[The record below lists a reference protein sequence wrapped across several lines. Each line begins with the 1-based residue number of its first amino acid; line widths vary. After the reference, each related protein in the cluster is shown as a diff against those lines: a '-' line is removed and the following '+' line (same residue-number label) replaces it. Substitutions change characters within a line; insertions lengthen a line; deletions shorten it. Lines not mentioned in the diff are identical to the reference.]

1 MIFDAH
7 THFFGR
13 EFYQF
18 QAGLVAGA
26 DPDEVIARIRTAGVD
41 VPEGDPR
48 AHAQRWIAEMDRYKV
63 DRAALFASVPTEMSV
78 VGEMAA
84 ELPDRFVP
92 FAMVDPRRPET
103 VTTLDQLQP
112 QYGFRGMLLFPSM
125 NEYSIQSPEAT
136 AALEVAMAHRMV
148 VFVHCGRLRITVRK
162 LIGLD
167 PDFAPQKSRPRDLLP
182 VAQAH
187 PDLAFIVPH
196 FGAGYFDEL
205 LTVAESCTNVYTD
218 TAGSNAWIVEHDP
231 PLSLS
236 EVFKDARESFGVDR
250 ILFGSDSGTFPRGY
264 RSDILEKQKEAMRNA
279 GFSDRD
285 QAAVLGGNLSRLLG
299 D

>member
-13 EFYQF
+13 EFYEF
-18 QAGLVAGA
+18 QTALVPDG
-26 DPDEVIARIRTAGVD
+26 DPVALLDRIRAGGIE
-41 VPEGDPR
+41 VPNGDPQ
-48 AHAQRWIAEMDRYKV
+48 AHAARWIAEMDRYKI
-63 DRAALFASVPTEMSV
+63 DRVAMFASVPTELPI
-78 VGEMAA
+78 VGKVAA
-84 ELPDRFVP
+84 ESGGRFVP
-92 FAMVDPRRPET
+92 FATVNPRKPET
-103 VTTLDQLQP
+103 VETLDHIQGE
-112 QYGFRGMLLFPSM
+112 YRFRGMLLFPAM
-125 NEYSIQSPEAT
+125 NEYPIQSPDVT
-136 AALEVAMAHRMV
+136 AALEVAKAHRML
-148 VFVHCGRLRITVRK
+148 VFVHCGRLRVNVRK

-167 PDFAPQKSRPRDLLP
+167 PDFPAQKSRPRDLLP

-205 LTVAESCTNVYTD
+205 LTVAESCTNVYAD

-231 PLSLS
+231 PLSLA
-236 EVFKDARESFGVDR
+236 EVFKDARESFGIDR
-250 ILFGSDSGTFPRGY
+250 ILYGSDSGVFPRGY
-264 RSDILEKQKEAMRNA
+264 RSEVMSKQTEAMRNA

-285 QAAVLGGNLSRLLG
+285 QAAVLGGNLSRMLG